1 MAFSIASA
9 DVRRRIVAEAAEWQ
23 ARATRVAEPTGFDP
37 RNRLGYVPGP
47 RSRSLQEAE
56 QVARLQAR
64 TAAATA
70 RTASVPASFDWRAH
84 DGANYVTAVKDQ
96 GGCGSC
102 VAFGVVGAAE
112 AMLRITKRDPGA
124 RANLSE
130 AQLFFC
136 YGPDAAAGACPA
148 GGWWPDAALDA
159 LREGVVDE
167 SRFAYTDADQ
177 LCGLP
182 AGWRSKVT
190 RITGWRLLDTPAEI
204 KRHLATTG
212 PVAACFTAYED
223 FFYYGSGVYRQVTGE
238 PVGGHCVCVVG
249 YDDPGRYWIAKN
261 SWGTAWGEDGF
272 FRIRYGE
279 CGIDDLMWGIDGV
292 VSVTLRPW
300 PTLRR
305 GDEGAAVRT
314 LQHLLR
320 HREQAVTVNGGFDAK
335 THAAVR
341 AFQKARRHTVNGVV
355 APKAWRALVTTLT
368 RGSKGDAVKALQR
381 QLKARGS
388 AVSVDGDFG
397 PGTQRAVKA
406 YQKTVSLFA
415 DGVVGPATWQALVSG
430 M

>member
-1 MAFSIASA
+1 MAFSIAST
-9 DVRRRIVAEAAEWQ
+9 DVQRRIAAEAAEWQ
-23 ARATRVAEPTGFDP
+23 VRPAMDTARGGFDP
-37 RNRLGYVPGP
+37 RYRLGYTPGP

-56 QVARLQAR
+56 RVARLQSR

-70 RTASVPASFDWRAH
+70 RTASVPASFDWRAR
-84 DGANYVTAVKDQ
+84 DGASYVTAVKDQ

-102 VAFGVVGAAE
+102 VAFGVVAAAE
-112 AMLRITKRDPGA
+112 AMLRIAKRDPA
-124 RANLSE
+124 AKANLSE

-167 SRFAYTDADQ
+167 ATFGYTDADQ
-177 LCGLP
+177 PCRLP

-190 RITGWRLLDTPAEI
+190 RITGWRLVDTPAAI
-204 KRHLATTG
+204 KQHLATTG

-223 FFYYGSGVYRQVTGE
+223 FFYYGGGVYRQVTGE
-238 PVGGHCVCVVG
+238 AVGGHCVSVVG

-261 SWGTAWGEDGF
+261 SWGTGWGEDGF

-279 CGIDDLMWGIDGV
+279 CGIDDVMWGIDGV

-305 GDEGAAVRT
+305 GDESPAVRT
-314 LQHLLR
+314 LQYLLR
-320 HREQAVTVNGGFDAK
+320 HRDHAVTANGEFDAK

-355 APKAWRALVTTLT
+355 AAKAWRALVTTVR
-368 RGSKGDAVKALQR
+368 RGSKGDPVKAVQR
-381 QLKARGS
+381 QLKLRGS

-406 YQKTVSLFA
+406 YQKKVSLLA